1 MADVALG
8 ELRERM
14 LDRALGM
21 GLSPADAD
29 MVIDHFVKAEMRGAA
44 GHGVERLRWIAG
56 RPAADP
62 SAALRLVDRADGRVR
77 YDGAG
82 MLGYVALMR
91 ALDAELADPPAGARL
106 VVVSHCFP
114 TGRLGHYAE
123 RAAKHGLVCLL
134 SATSTAR
141 IMHPGGGPRLLGTN
155 PICLALP
162 GRPQPTVVDVSM
174 GAVTYGAVL
183 KAAAT
188 GRELPDGAAAAPDGS
203 PEHDPAAVSAGR
215 SGILPFGGE
224 LAHKGFA
231 LALVVELLCGALAG
245 LDGHS
250 AVALL
255 ASPEAAPAEPL
266 REALDGRRFPGDA
279 GGRAFAEAQA
289 RGSVSIPDDL
299 WEWIRQGQM

>member
-1 MADVALG
+1 MADVELG
-8 ELRERM
+8 ELQLAM
-14 LDRALGM
+14 FTRAVQT
-21 GLSPADAD
+21 GLAPGDAE
-29 MVIDHFVKAEMRGAA
+29 VVVDHFIEAEMRGAT

-56 RPAADP
+56 RPPSDP
-62 SAALRLVDRADGRVR
+62 RARLRLVDRTEGRAR
-77 YDGAG
+77 YDGTG

-91 ALDAELADPPAGARL
+91 ALEIELADPPAGARL

-114 TGRLGHYAE
+114 TGRLGHYAK
-123 RAAKHGLVCLL
+123 RAAASGLVCLV

-141 IMHPGGGPRLLGTN
+141 IMHPRGGPPLLGTN

-188 GRELPDGAAAAPDGS
+188 GRELPDGAASAPDGS
-203 PEHDPAAVSAGR
+203 PEHDPAAVTAGR

-255 ASPEAAPAEPL
+255 ASPAAAPAEPL
-266 REALDGRRFPGDA
+266 REALDGRRFPGEA
-279 GGRAFAEAQA
+279 GGKAFAEAEA
-289 RGSVSIPDDL
+289 RGSVTIPDDL
-299 WEWIRQGQM
+299 WDWICQM

>member
-1 MADVALG
+1 MADVALS

-14 LDRALGM
+14 LGRALGM
-21 GLSPADAD
+21 GLSSADAD
-29 MVIDHFVKAEMRGAA
+29 IVIDHFVEAEMRGAT

-56 RPAADP
+56 RPPSDP
-62 SAALRLVDRADGRVR
+62 GAALRLVDRAEGRVR
-77 YDGAG
+77 YDGTG

-123 RAAKHGLVCLL
+123 RAAEHGLVCLV

-141 IMHPGGGPRLLGTN
+141 IMHPHGGPPLLGTN

-162 GRPQPTVVDVSM
+162 GEPQPTVVDVSM

-188 GRELPDGAAAAPDGS
+188 GRELPDGAAATPDGS
-203 PEHDPAAVSAGR
+203 PEHDPAAVTASR

-255 ASPEAAPAEPL
+255 ASPAAAPAEPL
-266 REALDGRRFPGDA
+266 RQALDGRRFPGDT
-279 GGRAFAEAQA
+279 GGRAFAEAEE
-289 RGSVSIPDDL
+289 RGSASIPDDL
-299 WEWIRQGQM
+299 WDWIRQM